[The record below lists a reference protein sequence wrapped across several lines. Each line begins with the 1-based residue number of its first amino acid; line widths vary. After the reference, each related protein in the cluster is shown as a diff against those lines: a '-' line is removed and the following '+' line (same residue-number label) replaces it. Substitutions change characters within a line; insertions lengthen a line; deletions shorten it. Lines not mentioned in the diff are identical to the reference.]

1 MAGPRELA
9 LVGFLVVNFGVGIG
23 DPEHNFQME
32 GRGRRL
38 QLKEQTFPRYLIEG
52 IDQEG
57 FEERFINDFIG
68 RGVFATKKF
77 LKAQFLLEYKGELIT
92 QAEGYSREESYDAE
106 LGSFLFF
113 FKDGSKCFCVDATF
127 SSGLG
132 RLVNDALPNKANCN
146 CVMRKMKVGS
156 KIHLALYALRDIM
169 IGEELRYDYG
179 VKDLPWRSLRAEG
192 ITASSDSSANLEEQ
206 SNKSMVKMGDS
217 SVGTKLEKDKS
228 GEHSGDST
236 NMEVQMEGRAASS
249 DNSANLKEQS
259 NKNKSMVKMG
269 DSVSTKVEKDK
280 SGEHSGDSTNM
291 EVQMERRTASSDGS
305 ANLKEQSNKIKSMVK
320 MDDSSVSSTKLEKDK
335 SREHSGD
342 STNMDD
348 LFPVNISTSPDI
360 SSMNQNNCLSME
372 SFQRFQQWKLGL
384 KQEECWINDEGMN
397 TYNALLARKFKKMG
411 KSVYIFSTFFLQ
423 RWKKFEKHTPEVILQ
438 SVCQVNLLEKEK
450 WVIPVNDRAHW
461 KVIIVN
467 LITKSLCLY
476 DSTECADDDPVNADH
491 FQAIKLCR
499 KFIQI
504 AYNFWGKTWISQEW
518 KQGIARE
525 TPKQANAFDCG
536 IFSLKFVDHIISGK
550 PLSFS
555 QDDMPRFREDM
566 AREII
571 TVGQR
576 SDDYKHQNEQTHQLP
591 DCAADILFAPNDQLL
606 NDRPACKIQVKAKDC
621 EADLNSDKN
630 FQVANSESEAESEE
644 FNYSTST
651 TYPALCGGSRTNP
664 SLELK
669 TEEDDVIGDTD
680 EGVQYSNSKRM
691 YKLSRKRLVSSSSDE
706 DNYSLNVPGKRKE
719 NVTRNRLFP
728 SSSDEDNN
736 SSNVPG
742 KRKHKLTKKRLFSCP
757 SGEDKSASDVPGKR
771 KHKLTKKR
779 LFSCPSG
786 EDKSASDVPAS
797 VRCAQKSEFNRRV
810 YDKKQACFYCGVL
823 VSKIAR
829 HYELKHMTEKEVA
842 IALSFNKG
850 SPSRKKHLEKLRL
863 LGNYHHNLTVMETGK
878 GELIVYRRPTSGKGC
893 NPSDFL
899 PCNFCLG
906 FIKRQEL
913 WKHVK
918 SCKFKPDENEVPKYQ
933 KVQEKA
939 KLLLFPAICSD
950 SSNVL
955 SNLFAAM
962 KSDEVTLVARNDWL
976 IKELGVLLIEKHGDK
991 QNHFVSQKMREL
1003 ARLLLQLRTT
1013 SASLDAQLSDFIK
1026 PGEFDVV
1033 VSGVKALS
1041 KFHSEDGVQHVAIPS
1056 LSLKI
1061 GHSLK
1066 KCVNIL
1072 RGHALRRK
1080 DKELQEDVDNFEK
1093 LIESEWNHRVSHHSL
1108 GALGSKKFNNV
1119 ELLPLAED
1127 LEKLRTSVLSI
1138 ISSTAQVLQ
1147 EGQPQLE
1154 VWNQLAQAT
1163 LARLV
1168 MFNKRRGGEASRMLV
1183 ESYVNRPDWSQVNNP
1198 EIMSTLSDF
1207 ERQLSKRLDMVEIVG
1222 KRGRKV
1228 PVILT
1233 AEMTRSIDLLIKT
1246 RKAVGIQ
1253 ERNPYVFARPNRQSL
1268 QYMRGWDCLR
1278 KFSTQ
1283 CEPPLSNPA
1292 NVTSTKLRKYI
1303 ATISQV
1309 LSMEEKEVDW
1319 LARHLGHD
1327 IRVHRDFYRLH
1338 ESTIE
1343 IAKVSKLLLTVDQGD
1358 TGKFAGKT
1366 LEEIELDDIA
1376 DPDLS
1381 DDTDCEIDDGDSDQ
1395 SSTEADDGTSSA
1407 QRQSTKKNNAKDQ
1420 KSKEPK
1426 KTRKQSRKSKEG
1438 DCSIE
1443 VSKKP
1448 KKTRKQSRKSKE
1460 GDCSIEVSKKSVP
1473 HKSWTGE
1480 EKEAVLKYL
1489 GHWIRQG
1496 RIPGKLDCEQCISKT
1511 NGVLDHRKWSDV
1523 KFFIK
1528 NQIDKRRKVLA
1539 PKN

>member
-1 MAGPRELA
+1 
-9 LVGFLVVNFGVGIG
+9 
-23 DPEHNFQME
+23 
-32 GRGRRL
+32 
-38 QLKEQTFPRYLIEG
+38 
-52 IDQEG
+52 
-57 FEERFINDFIG
+57 
-68 RGVFATKKF
+68 
-77 LKAQFLLEYKGELIT
+77 
-92 QAEGYSREESYDAE
+92 
-106 LGSFLFF
+106 
-113 FKDGSKCFCVDATF
+113 
-127 SSGLG
+127 
-132 RLVNDALPNKANCN
+132 
-146 CVMRKMKVGS
+146 
-156 KIHLALYALRDIM
+156 
-169 IGEELRYDYG
+169 
-179 VKDLPWRSLRAEG
+179 
-192 ITASSDSSANLEEQ
+192 
-206 SNKSMVKMGDS
+206 
-217 SVGTKLEKDKS
+217 
-228 GEHSGDST
+228 
-236 NMEVQMEGRAASS
+236 
-249 DNSANLKEQS
+249 
-259 NKNKSMVKMG
+259 
-269 DSVSTKVEKDK
+269 
-280 SGEHSGDSTNM
+280 
-291 EVQMERRTASSDGS
+291 
-305 ANLKEQSNKIKSMVK
+305 
-320 MDDSSVSSTKLEKDK
+320 
-335 SREHSGD
+335 
-342 STNMDD
+342 
-348 LFPVNISTSPDI
+348 
-360 SSMNQNNCLSME
+360 
-372 SFQRFQQWKLGL
+372 
-384 KQEECWINDEGMN
+384 
-397 TYNALLARKFKKMG
+397 
-411 KSVYIFSTFFLQ
+411 
-423 RWKKFEKHTPEVILQ
+423 
-438 SVCQVNLLEKEK
+438 
-450 WVIPVNDRAHW
+450 
-461 KVIIVN
+461 
-467 LITKSLCLY
+467 
-476 DSTECADDDPVNADH
+476 
-491 FQAIKLCR
+491 
-499 KFIQI
+499 
-504 AYNFWGKTWISQEW
+504 
-518 KQGIARE
+518 
-525 TPKQANAFDCG
+525 
-536 IFSLKFVDHIISGK
+536 
-550 PLSFS
+550 
-555 QDDMPRFREDM
+555 MPRFREDM

-576 SDDYKHQNEQTHQLP
+576 SDDYNHQDEQTHQHP
-591 DCAADILFAPNDQLL
+591 DCAADILFTLKDQLL
-606 NDRPACKIQVKAKDC
+606 NDRPACKIQVKRKDC

-644 FNYSTST
+644 FDFRT
-651 TYPALCGGSRTNP
+651 TYPALCGGSCTNP

-680 EGVQYSNSKRM
+680 EGVQHSNSKRM

-706 DNYSLNVPGKRKE
+706 DNYSLNVPGKRKQ

-757 SGEDKSASDVPGKR
+757 SGEDKSASDVAELKTEEDDVIGDIDEGVQHSNSKR
-771 KHKLTKKR
+771 KRKLTKKR
-779 LFSCPSG
+779 LFPCPSG
-786 EDKSASDVPAS
+786 EDKSASDVAAS

-829 HYELKHMTEKEVA
+829 HYELKHMAEKEVA

-918 SCKFKPDENEVPKYQ
+918 SCKFKPDQNEVPKYQ

-955 SNLFAAM
+955 SKLFAAM
-962 KSDEVTLVARNDWL
+962 KSDEVTLVARNNWL

-1041 KFHSEDGVQHVAIPS
+1041 KFNSEDGVQHVAIPS

-1072 RGHALRRK
+1072 GGHALRKK
-1080 DKELQEDVDNFEK
+1080 DKELQEDVGNFEK

-1207 ERQLSKRLDMVEIVG
+1207 ERQLSKRLDMVEIMG

-1268 QYMRGWDCLR
+1268 QYMRAWDCLR

-1381 DDTDCEIDDGDSDQ
+1381 DDTDCEIEDGDSDQ
-1395 SSTEADDGTSSA
+1395 SLTEADDGTSSA
-1407 QRQSTKKNNAKDQ
+1407 QRQSTKKNNAKAQ

-1426 KTRKQSRKSKEG
+1426 KIRKQSRKSKEG
-1438 DCSIE
+1438 DCS
-1443 VSKKP
+1443 V
-1448 KKTRKQSRKSKE
+1448 
-1460 GDCSIEVSKKSVP
+1460 EVSKKSVP

-1489 GHWIRQG
+1489 GHWVR
-1496 RIPGKLDCEQCISKT
+1496 RERTPGKLECEQCISKA